1 MLSLA
6 NQFVARATRLFF
18 AAAGEPALWTVSA
31 NGRVV
36 GSLVCQNGSWR
47 LSWFNGA
54 DRRLTSYA
62 GPLGGDVEVLAE
74 SLSARLGAP
83 VRLESQPVKNPAV
96 EISQTRTDSAAPA
109 PLWRCGCPHG

>member
-1 MLSLA
+1 MPHACSSPL
-6 NQFVARATRLFF
+6 
-18 AAAGEPALWTVSA
+18 PASPRCGPSPL

-83 VRLESQPVKNPAV
+83 VRLESQPV
-96 EISQTRTDSAAPA
+96 
-109 PLWRCGCPHG
+109 